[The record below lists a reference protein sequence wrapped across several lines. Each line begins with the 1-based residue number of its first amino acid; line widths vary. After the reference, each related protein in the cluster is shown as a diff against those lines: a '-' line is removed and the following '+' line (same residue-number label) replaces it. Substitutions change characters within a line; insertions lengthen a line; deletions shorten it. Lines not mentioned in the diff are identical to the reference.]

1 VKYKVKSQLY
11 ADAEAQLKGSKQVL
25 DDCTW
30 SSCAAAVSWASGYT
44 VDYTAAQGVAAFEK
58 ATGRKDKQG
67 ISDAGGSLKE
77 AAQTIAVLG
86 GKARYAK
93 SWEDAVAAAKGG
105 AALVVWV
112 QQPIGYPAGVP
123 ISKWHDGWKRYWT
136 KTDPKKITDGYGHMT
151 SAGYDDVDGWQW
163 ACPTRDEKVAA
174 EKYGVPVTEA
184 QLRQIA
190 NSKVKAKKVAVDY
203 KCLLIVTHPGK
214 VAAPVIK
221 SDASLTKSDAHLTE
235 GKKNEKEGVKEA
247 PVVAPVSAPAPAPTI
262 VVQAPHSHAK
272 EVPMA
277 KSTKTAAVIADA
289 EAALQRVDWDDKGK
303 EAISALVEAAKA
315 ANGKKGFRAKAAA
328 SLGWIVANTGIDE
341 MVIEA
346 LRTGLGTGLAIALA
360 SGSQITRLDADQAD
374 MIFAGAIA
382 ACLQVIVRA
391 LNPDDP
397 KFGIGK
403 AKAEI
408 ANGNGP
414 HK

>member
-1 VKYKVKSQLY
+1 MKYKVKSQLY
-11 ADAEAQLKGSKQVL
+11 ADAEAQLKGAKQVL

-77 AAQTIAVLG
+77 AVQTIAVLG

-93 SWEDAVAAAKGG
+93 SWEDAVAAAKAG
-105 AALVVWV
+105 AALIIHA
-112 QQPIGYPAGVP
+112 QQGPTFYPAGVK
-123 ISKWHDGWKRYWT
+123 ISKWHEGWQRYWT
-136 KTDPKKITDGYGHMT
+136 KIDPSKVKAGYGHCV
-151 SAGYDDVDGWQW
+151 SAAYGEVDGVDTFQFC
-163 ACPTRDEKVAA
+163 CPTRDEKVAA
-174 EKYGVPVTEA
+174 EKYAVPVTEA

-190 NSKVKAKKVAVDY
+190 NSKTRAGVYKADY
-203 KCLLIVTHPGK
+203 KAILIVTHPGK
-214 VAAPVIK
+214 VAAPAPV
-221 SDASLTKSDAHLTE
+221 A
-235 GKKNEKEGVKEA
+235 A
-247 PVVAPVSAPAPAPTI
+247 PVVAPAPIVAPVAVASLDERVDTRLATTPTI
-262 VVQAPHSHAK
+262 AVEAPKSHAK

-303 EAISALVEAAKA
+303 EAFNALLEAAKA
-315 ANGKKGFRAKAAA
+315 SNGKKGFRAKAAA

>member
-1 VKYKVKSQLY
+1 MKYKVKSQLY
-11 ADAEAQLKGSKQVL
+11 ADPEAQLKGSKQVL

-58 ATGRKDKQG
+58 ATGRKDVQG

-77 AAQTIAVLG
+77 AAQTVAVLG

-93 SWEDAVAAAKGG
+93 SWDDAVAAAKAG
-105 AALVVWV
+105 AALIVWV
-112 QQPIGYPAGVP
+112 QQPVGYPAGVP

-151 SAGYDDVDGWQW
+151 SAGYDPVDGWQW
-163 ACPTRDEKVAA
+163 ACPTRDEKAAA

-214 VAAPVIK
+214 VAAPAPV
-221 SDASLTKSDAHLTE
+221 AAP
-235 GKKNEKEGVKEA
+235 VVVPA

-262 VVQAPHSHAK
+262 VVQAPTSHAK
-272 EVPMA
+272 EVPVTKKA
-277 KSTKTAAVIADA
+277 KTAAVIADA
-289 EAALQRVDWDDKGK
+289 EAALLRVDWDEKSK
-303 EAISALVEAAKA
+303 EAVSALVEAAKA
-315 ANGKKGFRAKAAA
+315 SNGKKGFRAKAVA
-328 SLGWIVANTGIDE
+328 SISWLIANTGIDE
-341 MVIEA
+341 MLTEA
-346 LRTGLGTGLAIALA
+346 LRTGLGTALA
-360 SGSQITRLDADQAD
+360 LLLATGSQLTKLDADQAD
-374 MIFAGAIA
+374 MILAGAIA

-397 KFGIGK
+397 KFGVGK

>member
-1 VKYKVKSQLY
+1 M
-11 ADAEAQLKGSKQVL
+11 
-25 DDCTW
+25 
-30 SSCAAAVSWASGYT
+30 
-44 VDYTAAQGVAAFEK
+44 
-58 ATGRKDKQG
+58 
-67 ISDAGGSLKE
+67 
-77 AAQTIAVLG
+77 
-86 GKARYAK
+86 
-93 SWEDAVAAAKGG
+93 
-105 AALVVWV
+105 VWV
-112 QQPIGYPAGVP
+112 QQPVGYPAGVP

-151 SAGYDDVDGWQW
+151 SAGYDPVDGWQW
-163 ACPTRDEKVAA
+163 ACPTRDEKAAA

-190 NSKVKAKKVAVDY
+190 NSKVKSGKVSADF

-214 VAAPVIK
+214 VAAPV
-221 SDASLTKSDAHLTE
+221 
-235 GKKNEKEGVKEA
+235 VA
-247 PVVAPVSAPAPAPTI
+247 PVVAPAAAPTI
-262 VVQAPHSHAK
+262 VVQAPTSHPK

-303 EAISALVEAAKA
+303 EAINALVEAAKA
-315 ANGKKGFRAKAAA
+315 SNGKKGFRAKVGA
-328 SLGWIVANTGIDE
+328 SFGWIIANTGIDE

-397 KFGIGK
+397 KFGVGK

>member
-11 ADAEAQLKGSKQVL
+11 ADAEAQLKGSKQIL

-77 AAQTIAVLG
+77 AAQTVAVLG

-93 SWEDAVAAAKGG
+93 SWEDAVAAAKAG
-105 AALVVWV
+105 AALMVWV
-112 QQPIGYPAGVP
+112 QQPVGYPAGVP

-151 SAGYDDVDGWQW
+151 SAGYDPVDGWQW
-163 ACPTRDEKVAA
+163 ACPTRDEKAAA

-214 VAAPVIK
+214 KAA
-221 SDASLTKSDAHLTE
+221 
-235 GKKNEKEGVKEA
+235 
-247 PVVAPVSAPAPAPTI
+247 APAPAAAPVATTPVVPAAPTPAPAPKI
-262 VVQAPHSHAK
+262 VVQAPRSHAEPRK
-272 EVPMA
+272 VAEG
-277 KSTKTAAVIADA
+277 TKTPDAVQAQLDQIGKAD
-289 EAALQRVDWDDKGK
+289 W
-303 EAISALVEAAKA
+303 
-315 ANGKKGFRAKAAA
+315 
-328 SLGWIVANTGIDE
+328 
-341 MVIEA
+341 
-346 LRTGLGTGLAIALA
+346 
-360 SGSQITRLDADQAD
+360 
-374 MIFAGAIA
+374 GAIA
-382 ACLQVIVRA
+382 ADGLAVINAAAAATRKEKGMNRIWA
-391 LNPDDP
+391 
-397 KFGIGK
+397 GIK
-403 AKAEI
+403 YVAANTQIDEI
-408 ANGNGP
+408 ALDFVRTFLTVSISVALGLGIPLLDIQGGDFRTIVSAGLASGLGIVVKALDRDNGAYGLKRN
-414 HK
+414 

>member
-1 VKYKVKSQLY
+1 MKYKVKSQLY
-11 ADAEAQLKGSKQVL
+11 ADAEAQLKGSKQIL

-93 SWEDAVAAAKGG
+93 SWEDAMAAAKSG
-105 AALVVWV
+105 AALMVWV
-112 QQPIGYPAGVP
+112 QQPVGYPDVR
-123 ISKWHDGWKRYWT
+123 ISKWHDVWKKWWT
-136 KTDPKKITDGYGHMT
+136 KKDPAHLKAGYGHMT
-151 SAGYDDVDGWQW
+151 SAGWCEDHGWQW

-214 VAAPVIK
+214 VAAPAPV
-221 SDASLTKSDAHLTE
+221 AAP
-235 GKKNEKEGVKEA
+235 VVVPA
-247 PVVAPVSAPAPAPTI
+247 PVVAPVVAPTPAPTI
-262 VVQAPHSHAK
+262 VVQAPTSHAK

-277 KSTKTAAVIADA
+277 KGTKTAAVIADA

-303 EAISALVEAAKA
+303 EAFSALVEAAKA
-315 ANGKKGFRAKAAA
+315 SNGKKGFRAKAAA
-328 SLGWIVANTGIDE
+328 SLGWIIANTGIDE

>member
-11 ADAEAQLKGSKQVL
+11 SDAEAQQKGAKQIL

-44 VDYTAAQGVAAFEK
+44 VDYSAADGVAAMK
-58 ATGRKDKQG
+58 KVTGRKDIQG
-67 ISDAGGSLKE
+67 KSDNGGSLAE
-77 AAQTIAVLG
+77 AAKVIAHLG

-105 AALVVWV
+105 AALQIWV
-112 QQPIGYPAGVP
+112 QQGPAFYPAGVK
-123 ISKWHDGWKRYWT
+123 ISAWHDRWFKWWS
-136 KTDPKKITDGYGHMT
+136 KHSPEKIKAGYGHMV
-151 SAGYDDVDGWQW
+151 SSGYDSEENIWYFT
-163 ACPTRDEKVAA
+163 CPTRDEKVAA

-190 NSKVKAKKVAVDY
+190 NSKFKAGKAGVDY
-203 KCLLIVTHPGK
+203 KCILIVTHPGK
-214 VAAPVIK
+214 VAAPKPQDNPTPVP
-221 SDASLTKSDAHLTE
+221 APVA
-235 GKKNEKEGVKEA
+235 A
-247 PVVAPVSAPAPAPTI
+247 PVVVPVSAPAPAPTI
-262 VVQAPHSHAK
+262 VVQTPTSHAK

-303 EAISALVEAAKA
+303 EAINALVEAAKA

>member
-1 VKYKVKSQLY
+1 MQYRVKSQLY

-44 VDYTAAQGVAAFEK
+44 VDYSAADGVAAFEK

-105 AALVVWV
+105 AALMVWV

-151 SAGYDDVDGWQW
+151 SAGWCEDHGWQW
-163 ACPTRDEKVAA
+163 ACPTRDEKVNA

-190 NSKVKAKKVAVDY
+190 NSKVKAGKVGADY

-214 VAAPVIK
+214 VAAPAPV
-221 SDASLTKSDAHLTE
+221 AT
-235 GKKNEKEGVKEA
+235 
-247 PVVAPVSAPAPAPTI
+247 PVVAPVVVPVSAPPPAPTI
-262 VVQAPHSHAK
+262 VVQAPQSDPK

-289 EAALQRVDWDDKGK
+289 GAALQRVDWDDKGK
-303 EAISALVEAAKA
+303 EAFSALVEAAKA
-315 ANGKKGFRAKAAA
+315 SNGKKGFRAKTVA
-328 SLGWIVANTGIDE
+328 SISWLIANTGIDE
-341 MVIEA
+341 MLTEA
-346 LRTGLGTGLAIALA
+346 LRTGLGTALA
-360 SGSQITRLDADQAD
+360 LLLATGSQLTKLDADQAD
-374 MIFAGAIA
+374 MILAGAIA

-397 KFGIGK
+397 KFGVGK

>member
-1 VKYKVKSQLY
+1 M
-11 ADAEAQLKGSKQVL
+11 
-25 DDCTW
+25 
-30 SSCAAAVSWASGYT
+30 
-44 VDYTAAQGVAAFEK
+44 
-58 ATGRKDKQG
+58 
-67 ISDAGGSLKE
+67 
-77 AAQTIAVLG
+77 
-86 GKARYAK
+86 
-93 SWEDAVAAAKGG
+93 
-105 AALVVWV
+105 VWV
-112 QQPIGYPAGVP
+112 QQAVDYPAGVR
-123 ISKWHDGWKRYWT
+123 ISAWHDRWHKWWS
-136 KTDPKKITDGYGHMT
+136 KQQPAKIKAGYGHMT

-214 VAAPVIK
+214 VAAPAPAATPVV
-221 SDASLTKSDAHLTE
+221 AP
-235 GKKNEKEGVKEA
+235 A
-247 PVVAPVSAPAPAPTI
+247 PVVVPVSAPAPAPTI

-303 EAISALVEAAKA
+303 EAINALVEAAKA